1 MIKYKKEEKDKIIKA
16 FLDNKILI
24 MLTDTV
30 YGIMALAT
38 KENELK
44 INKIK
49 KSNELKKLS
58 IIFPNKKILYKYL
71 TNIDNNKKKLIEDK
85 LPGKYTFIVNLNNFS
100 NFNRKDFGIRITSNN
115 YLQNILESVGPILA
129 TSCNISGN
137 KVCSNT
143 YEIEEIFKNEDI
155 ILVEDNPSSNRAS
168 TIIDI
173 REDIKII
180 RN

>member
-1 MIKYKKEEKDKIIKA
+1 MLIYTKEDSEKIIKA
-16 FLDNKILI
+16 FINNKILI

-38 KENELK
+38 KENEDK
-44 INKIK
+44 INKLK
-49 KSNELKKLS
+49 KSSLDKKLS
-58 IIFPNKKILYKYL
+58 IIFSDLNNLYNYI
-71 TNIDNNKKKLIEDK
+71 NIDKDKLDLVKSK

-100 NFNRKDFGIRITSNN
+100 NFNRNDFGIRITTNN
-115 YLQNILESVGPILA
+115 YLQTIIKSTGPILA

-137 KVCSNT
+137 PVCT
-143 YEIEEIFKNEDI
+143 TKEEIISVFGNEDV
-155 ILVEDNPSSNRAS
+155 ILVSDKDANNEAS

-180 RN
+180 RK